1 MKKTISF
8 LILLLVI
15 INLTGCSSIKV
26 SDVWKSEQFEA
37 IKDNKVLVIARTD
50 NTQARLAF
58 EGELKEQLE
67 KNGVKATASA
77 TTLPTKIKIEK
88 ELSQDQKMAFRD
100 FLKNEAYDGVVLSV
114 IKDVKETTRTVT
126 EGGYYAGAT
135 LPRYYPYYYTGF
147 FSYYYN
153 PLSYSSFGTYVEP
166 SSTTYSYKTYIVET
180 VVYDLNQKEGEQLLA
195 VITASIEDPYD
206 LDKFAKTYA
215 KKLVKSLK

>member
-1 MKKTISF
+1 MKKSTSI
-8 LILLLVI
+8 LILFLVL
-15 INLTGCSSIKV
+15 INLVGCSSIKV
-26 SDVWKSEQFEA
+26 SDVWKSEKFED
-37 IKDNKVLVIARTD
+37 IKDNKVLVIARTA
-50 NTQARLAF
+50 NVQARLSF
-58 EGELKEQLE
+58 EQELKEQLE
-67 KNGVKATASA
+67 KNGVIAS
-77 TTLPTKIKIEK
+77 TSSSKLPTNIKVEKKI
-88 ELSQDQKMAFRD
+88 SQDEIMALRD

-195 VITASIEDPYD
+195 VITASIEDPYNIE
-206 LDKFAKTYA
+206 KFAKSYA
-215 KKLVKSLK
+215 KKLVNSLK